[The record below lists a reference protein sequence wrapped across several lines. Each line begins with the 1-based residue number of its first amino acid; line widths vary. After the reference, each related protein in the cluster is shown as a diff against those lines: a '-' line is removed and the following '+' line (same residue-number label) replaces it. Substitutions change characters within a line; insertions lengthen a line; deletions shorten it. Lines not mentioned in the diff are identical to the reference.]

1 MALNMQQ
8 YVHMELQQSQNCIL
22 AKKYFYICYKLV
34 QGFSVTGLFTGQY
47 SAKGYD
53 TNTDDIGA
61 HHIETRQ
68 IQYTRWTNK
77 KS

>member
-1 MALNMQQ
+1 MYTWNYSKGKIVFQP
-8 YVHMELQQSQNCIL
+8 
-22 AKKYFYICYKLV
+22 KKYFYICYKLV

>member
-1 MALNMQQ
+1 MYTWNYSKDKIVFQP
-8 YVHMELQQSQNCIL
+8 
-22 AKKYFYICYKLV
+22 KKYFYICYKLV

-61 HHIETRQ
+61 IILRPDKYN
-68 IQYTRWTNK
+68 IQGGLT
-77 KS
+77 